1 VISLTQSV
9 ACHARVTVVFR
20 YDDYAARYPGEGAE
34 QYARRV
40 ATDEALIDTF
50 RRHRI
55 AVTVAVQPYAS
66 DYVNKGVETEYNALD
81 DDRRRILILGE
92 GLDDGTI
99 EVALHGYA
107 HHALVTDP
115 RPSEFAG
122 LSMPVQ
128 QYRIATGRR
137 LLRQWLGRPIEIFV
151 PPYNTYDETTLHVL
165 ANEDFRVISG
175 SCRFGPQANPRLLY
189 IPQNSGNRLRRGLS
203 LVRRANRCE
212 DHAFVVY
219 MLHPFDFTL
228 WEFQDPHTG
237 ERTVLQ
243 PKHDISD
250 VDNLLQELAQQ
261 EMVEVLS
268 IGQVASRYAQK
279 LMAAGQ
285 ESFPDLAGRKTIA
298 RRCTSFLRQTIRRCV
313 SSRRRNTY

>member
-128 QYRIATGRR
+128 QYRMPYRD
-137 LLRQWLGRPIEIFV
+137 LRPSLQ
-151 PPYNTYDETTLHVL
+151 H
-165 ANEDFRVISG
+165 
-175 SCRFGPQANPRLLY
+175 
-189 IPQNSGNRLRRGLS
+189 LRR
-203 LVRRANRCE
+203 
-212 DHAFVVY
+212 DHS
-219 MLHPFDFTL
+219 PC
-228 WEFQDPHTG
+228 PG
-237 ERTVLQ
+237 
-243 PKHDISD
+243 
-250 VDNLLQELAQQ
+250 
-261 EMVEVLS
+261 
-268 IGQVASRYAQK
+268 
-279 LMAAGQ
+279 
-285 ESFPDLAGRKTIA
+285 
-298 RRCTSFLRQTIRRCV
+298 
-313 SSRRRNTY
+313 